1 MNNDFPIP
9 LDQTWELVLR
19 WFSQHEGLLIFLAV
33 LLEESG
39 VPMPLPADVAMVL
52 MGTRVAQGQMSLL
65 TAFLIGQV
73 ATLIGSSI
81 LYWIGRRGG
90 RPLLFRYGKLL
101 HMNAHRIAQVERL
114 VTRLGPLSVIIGRQI
129 PGLRLAAPLACGVF
143 RVPYRMFV
151 PAMIVGSSLY
161 IGIFVALGFW
171 GGPAVLR
178 LLNTGGLPLRFVFI
192 TVLLVVS
199 AVLLQRLSRRAR
211 EVTPPL
217 YRLAASRRRSVEAGL
232 IAGMASSILTG
243 LVVAWLLGLIAIVAQ
258 SPPEQAFLR
267 WLESTTAGA
276 VPEPG
281 IVPQRLVL
289 VGLLATVPFQVI
301 GHVVWAVVYALLG
314 EPRLRGSAAFRGLQ
328 FALFPWLFSG
338 LVIFPLLDG
347 GPFGIEFGAGLFPVV
362 GETVRFAIY
371 GVALGTIYRLVHLAR
386 QPRLHTGHRH
396 GHRHYPGAPSPLG
409 VLPHPDALPFP
420 GPPSTPPPPPAS
432 PRTSPASPTI
442 ESAPPAPRARQE
454 LPPLK
459 SPPLRQPGG

>member
-1 MNNDFPIP
+1 MGALRRRQSTPTAAPALVGYASTVNNDFPVR
-9 LDQTWELVLR
+9 LDQAWELLLS
-19 WFSQHEGLLIFLAV
+19 WFSRHEGLLIFLAI

-39 VPMPLPADVAMVL
+39 VPMPIPADVAMVL

-217 YRLAASRRRSVEAGL
+217 YRLAASRRRSLEAGL

-243 LVVAWLLGLIAIVAQ
+243 LVVAWILGLIAIVAQ

-276 VPEPG
+276 VPLAEPG
-281 IVPQRLVL
+281 IVRQRLVL
-289 VGLLATVPFQVI
+289 VGLLATVPFQVV
-301 GHVVWAVVYALLG
+301 GHVVWAIVYALLG
-314 EPRLRGSAAFRGLQ
+314 EPRLRGKAALRGLQ
-328 FALFPWLFSG
+328 FALVPWLFSG

-371 GVALGTIYRLVHLAR
+371 GVALGTIYRLVRLAR

-396 GHRHYPGAPSPLG
+396 GHRHYPGAPSPTTP
-409 VLPHPDALPFP
+409 LPQPDTLPCP
-420 GPPSTPPPPPAS
+420 TPST
-432 PRTSPASPTI
+432 
-442 ESAPPAPRARQE
+442 
-454 LPPLK
+454 PPLK